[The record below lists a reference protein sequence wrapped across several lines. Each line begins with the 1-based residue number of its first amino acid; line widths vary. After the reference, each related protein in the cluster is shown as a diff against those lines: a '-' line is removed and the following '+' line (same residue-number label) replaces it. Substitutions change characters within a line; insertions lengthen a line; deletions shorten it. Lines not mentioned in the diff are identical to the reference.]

1 MELMARGQPEKSQSK
16 DFFKLLREV
25 LRYQEWS
32 GPSGLHKLAA
42 CAGLQPLG
50 PQGLKP
56 HRNTAF
62 NAGLKRCSTQNQA
75 PPKSKSTQ
83 YQVDS
88 TPILIA
94 TREVICP
101 RNSPQRRLALRTQ
114 LPHPK
119 RALLVSDG

>member
-1 MELMARGQPEKSQSK
+1 MVLMASGQLEKSQSK

-32 GPSGLHKLAA
+32 GPSGLHKPAA

-56 HRNTAF
+56 HRHTAF
-62 NAGLKRCSTQNQA
+62 DAGLKRCSTQNQA

-83 YQVDS
+83 YQ
-88 TPILIA
+88 
-94 TREVICP
+94 
-101 RNSPQRRLALRTQ
+101 RRLATHLNSNTRGNMPTE
-114 LPHPK
+114 LAAAAAGVKNAAATPE
-119 RALLVSDG
+119 A